1 MRRVARLAAV
11 GPGDRVVEIGAGLGS
26 LTLALVETG
35 AEVTAVE
42 TDQRLVEVLGEV
54 VAGHPVRVIHADALE
69 LDWDRL
75 LEPGRGWHLVANL
88 PYNVAIPL
96 VLDLLRDVPAFPAN
110 AGHGPASGGER
121 LAAEPGDRSYGWP
134 SVKGDVARVSVV
146 GSVPK
151 TVFHPA
157 PNVESVLVNLNA
169 ARSRRSTSPPRR
181 CSASWKRVRRPPQDA
196 APPLGLGTEALAAG
210 VRPQARAEEL
220 GIELG
225 PAAAAAS

>member
-96 VLDLLRDVPAFPAN
+96 VLDLLRDVPAFERMLVMVQRQA
-110 AGHGPASGGER
+110 GER
-121 LAAEPGDRSYGWP
+121 LAAEPGDRSYGVP
-134 SVKGDVARVSVV
+134 SVKAACFAQVSVV

-157 PNVESVLVNLNA
+157 PNVESVLVDL
-169 ARSRRSTSPPRR
+169 ARRPQPAVDVAPEALFRLVEAGFAGRRKMLRRSLSGLVDPRPSRPPASAPRLGPR
-181 CSASWKRVRRPPQDA
+181 SSASRI
-196 APPLGLGTEALAAG
+196 GAG
-210 VRPQARAEEL
+210 
-220 GIELG
+220 
-225 PAAAAAS
+225 